1 MDFAP
6 VRAGVPQEGGASGV
20 FRPNCKPQTKM
31 AKHRS
36 KRYKKASEL
45 VQTGKSYS
53 LADAV
58 STVKQFP
65 APKFTPTVTLSFH
78 LGVDPRKS
86 DQMVRGSVSLPH
98 GTGKNVRVAV
108 FAQGAAAEAAKAAGA
123 EFVGYD
129 DLIKKVQE
137 GFTDFDSAIA
147 TPDAMTEVR
156 KIARVLGPRGL
167 MPNPKTG
174 TVTDDTAKAVKEVK
188 AGRVDYK
195 LDKNGNISGSIGKTD
210 FAPDALLENAR
221 AFVDSVVRAKP
232 ASAKGNYIQA
242 VTLAATMLP
251 GIPLEAATYTK
262 ASA

>member
-1 MDFAP
+1 
-6 VRAGVPQEGGASGV
+6 
-20 FRPNCKPQTKM
+20 M
-31 AKHRS
+31 AKNRS
-36 KRYKKASEL
+36 KRYQKAAAL
-45 VQTGKSYS
+45 VETGKSYT
-53 LADAV
+53 LTDAI
-58 STVKQFP
+58 STVKTFP
-65 APKFTPTVTLSFH
+65 APKFVPTLTLSFR

-123 EFVGYD
+123 EHVGYE
-129 DLIKKVQE
+129 DLIKQIQG

-147 TPDAMTEVR
+147 TPEAMTEVR

-174 TVTDDTAKAVKEVK
+174 TVTDDVAKAVKEVK

-195 LDKNGNISGSIGKTD
+195 LDKNGNVSAAIGKLSFD
-210 FAPDALLENAR
+210 NAQIEENAR

-232 ASAKGNYIQA
+232 ASAKGNYIQG
-242 VTLAATMLP
+242 VTLGASMLP
-251 GIPLEAATYTK
+251 GIALESATYTK
-262 ASA
+262 SA

>member
-1 MDFAP
+1 
-6 VRAGVPQEGGASGV
+6 
-20 FRPNCKPQTKM
+20 M

-36 KRYKKASEL
+36 KRYQQAVAQ
-45 VQTGKSYS
+45 VQAGKSYS
-53 LADAV
+53 LPEAI

-65 APKFTPTVTLSFH
+65 APKFTPTVTLSFR

-123 EFVGYD
+123 EFVGYE

-174 TVTDDTAKAVKEVK
+174 TVTDDTAKAVREVK
-188 AGRVDYK
+188 AGRVDFK
-195 LDKNGNISGSIGKTD
+195 LDKNGNVSGTIGKSS
-210 FAPDALLENAR
+210 FESAQLEENAR

-232 ASAKGNYIQA
+232 ATAKGNYIQA
-242 VTLAATMLP
+242 VTLAASMLP
-251 GIPLEAATYTK
+251 GIPLEASTYTK
-262 ASA
+262 SAS